1 MNSDKVNEQDA
12 VVKVRLQPRASR
24 TSVKVTDDGV
34 VRVSVTAPPV
44 DNAANVALVEVLAK
58 LLNIP
63 KSAVSL
69 TSGLHSRDKVVQI
82 KNISKKDTMRILEV
96 RGKNKP

>member
-1 MNSDKVNEQDA
+1 MNSDNVNDQDT

-44 DNAANVALVEVLAK
+44 DNAANVALVEILAK

-63 KSAVSL
+63 KNAVSL
-69 TSGLHSRDKVVQI
+69 TAGLHSRDKLVQI
-82 KNISKKDTMRILEV
+82 KNISKKETMRILEV
-96 RGKNKP
+96 HGKNKQ